1 MPKLP
6 GRPHHSRKGLR
17 DSSNEEQ
24 GDKKEVMDG
33 PKRRQAKS
41 GEAVKG
47 TKEDEQHGIR
57 QDTEIEK
64 LSRRSRYEH
73 SRTQRSKN

>member
-1 MPKLP
+1 
-6 GRPHHSRKGLR
+6 
-17 DSSNEEQ
+17 
-24 GDKKEVMDG
+24 MDG

-64 LSRRSRYEH
+64 LRRRRSRKH
-73 SRTQRSKN
+73 ARTNTWKN

>member
-1 MPKLP
+1 
-6 GRPHHSRKGLR
+6 
-17 DSSNEEQ
+17 
-24 GDKKEVMDG
+24 MDG